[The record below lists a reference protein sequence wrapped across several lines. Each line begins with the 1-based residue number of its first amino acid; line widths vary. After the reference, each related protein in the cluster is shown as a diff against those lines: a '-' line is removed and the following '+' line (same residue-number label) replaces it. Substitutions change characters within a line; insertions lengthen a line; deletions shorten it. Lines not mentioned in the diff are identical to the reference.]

1 MQAQYTGLV
10 SWVIISTF
18 HLGWKV
24 WTGKCILV
32 KGVSKQPL
40 LLLSSIL
47 SREKQ
52 ARHNRHTNT
61 HNLCKF
67 QLIWTI
73 FWKNYTKKSMN
84 LPNFLEFFGAAIY
97 KTQTLLLWL
106 RNWLNM
112 STTER
117 VFKNRVSSKLDLQ
130 ICKLSLT
137 KQTQTKQILCKII
150 WICSQ
155 HYSEIDQTW
164 VGRSRKIWVL
174 QSLSGMFDLL
184 FLIYYSRRTWRTSMI
199 DFEMDQT
206 WAGHG
211 RSEFH
216 RAWQVFSDP

>member
-1 MQAQYTGLV
+1 MGASPIHWV
-10 SWVIISTF
+10 SFLGYHFNLI
-18 HLGWKV
+18 GWKV
-24 WTGKCILV
+24 WTGKCSLV

-155 HYSEIDQTW
+155 HYKGLILFYKGKSA
-164 VGRSRKIWVL
+164 SLLKKMKITNFW
-174 QSLSGMFDLL
+174 L
-184 FLIYYSRRTWRTSMI
+184 FHVS
-199 DFEMDQT
+199 
-206 WAGHG
+206 
-211 RSEFH
+211 
-216 RAWQVFSDP
+216 